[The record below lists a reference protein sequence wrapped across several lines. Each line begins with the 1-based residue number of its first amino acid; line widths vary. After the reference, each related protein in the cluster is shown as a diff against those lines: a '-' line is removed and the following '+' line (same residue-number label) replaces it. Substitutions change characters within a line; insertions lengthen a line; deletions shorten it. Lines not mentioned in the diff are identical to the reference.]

1 MKCDYCGK
9 ETPKNYFTD
18 DFTILCKTCAG
29 GPFYGGADAK
39 KYIAAK
45 SGKTCQ
51 NLKNGAKK

>member
-1 MKCDYCGK
+1 MKCDCCGQ

-39 KYIAAK
+39 KYFDSK
-45 SGKTCQ
+45 ME
-51 NLKNGAKK
+51 KK